1 MMEKFQEF
9 IAEIS
14 GDYLQISNEII
25 NLLKYKLN
33 ESIFVSLTDH
43 IHMAVYRIHN
53 GIESRNMFL
62 MEVQKFYILV
72 ADKIM

>member
-1 MMEKFQEF
+1 MMDKFQEF

-33 ESIFVSLTDH
+33 ESIFALTDH

-53 GIESRNMFL
+53 GIESRNMLL